1 MTTPPT
7 RPPPPEPA
15 QRRLPQRRPPA
26 GGGLAATRP
35 QGQAAPAEAQVQG
48 ETAAP
53 SALGQTTA
61 SGRSTA
67 QMQVAGAGIAVPAA
81 QGAVLGERVGIG
93 QTTGETRTLG
103 RAQGKGQTLYQG
115 AAAGQTTAT
124 GQVAAT
130 GEGVG
135 RRDRAPVSE
144 PEPEPENRVVIPTK
158 PVPSRH
164 TVSLLGIRAG
174 QVVSWELAVIAVA
187 LVYRERLS
195 ILIPVAVAAVL
206 LVALT
211 TIRRHEHWLYQ
222 WLGRW
227 LRFRSRR
234 RRQKMPTPEAGSS
247 DEVATTL
254 LAAVVRGAD
263 IVPVEIDEV
272 QVALISHAGGLT
284 AVLDVTA
291 PDAGHVVEPSQILPP
306 LPGLLPSAEVGEPVI
321 TAQIIIQSIPA
332 PNFLGLADSAAISY
346 RELAGGVVPATRGC
360 WLAMQAQHVAE
371 EYTATELQESLIR
384 AVRRVQR
391 RLRKA
396 GLRAR
401 LLNRDEI
408 ATELLNLARV
418 DLGHS
423 TSSGNSPAKKL
434 DTPAVQESWRCWS
447 AGPQVHT
454 TFRLL
459 DWPDLADA
467 EGRELLDRLVHTPTL
482 ATTVTVAARRS
493 LPSEDL
499 ELEAAIRVTLPDGQ
513 AVAAATNHI
522 REIVSAVGGRVER
535 ADGEHVFGVAATL
548 PLGGFL
554 S

>member
-1 MTTPPT
+1 VTTPPS
-7 RPPPPEPA
+7 PPPPTQPE
-15 QRRLPQRRPPA
+15 QRRPQQRRPPA
-26 GGGLAATRP
+26 GGGLAAARP
-35 QGQAAPAEAQVQG
+35 EGQGAPAQAPSQG
-48 ETAAP
+48 AAAP
-53 SALGQTTA
+53 SALGQSGARNTA
-61 SGRSTA
+61 EVQTA
-67 QMQVAGAGIAVPAA
+67 GYAVAAPTA
-81 QGAVLGERVGIG
+81 QGAVIGERVGVG
-93 QTTGETRTLG
+93 QTTGEALTYG
-103 RAQGKGQTLYQG
+103 RGQGKGQALFQG
-115 AAAGQTTAT
+115 AAAGRAT
-124 GQVAAT
+124 GTGHAVTT

-144 PEPEPENRVVIPTK
+144 PEPEPDSRPVIATK

-174 QVVSWELAVIAVA
+174 QVVSWEFAVIAVA

-195 ILIPVAVAAVL
+195 ILIPVGLAAL
-206 LVALT
+206 LLIALT
-211 TIRRHEHWLYQ
+211 TIRRGDHWLYQ

-227 LRFRSRR
+227 LRYRSRR
-234 RRQKMPTPEAGSS
+234 RTQAMPAAGTGPS
-247 DEVATTL
+247 DEVATAL
-254 LAAVVRGAD
+254 LATVVRGAE

-284 AVLDVTA
+284 AVLDVSA
-291 PDAGHVVEPSQILPP
+291 LDAGHVVEPSQVLPP
-306 LPGLLPSAEVGEPVI
+306 LPGLLPTAEVGEPVI
-321 TAQIIIQSIPA
+321 TAQLIIQSIPA

-371 EYTATELQESLIR
+371 DYTATELQESLIR

-391 RLRKA
+391 RVRKA

-408 ATELLNLARV
+408 AAELLSLARV
-418 DLGHS
+418 DTRHS
-423 TSSGNSPAKKL
+423 PSNGDPRPNTIDAPAIE
-434 DTPAVQESWRCWS
+434 ESWRTWS

-467 EGRELLDRLVHTPTL
+467 EGRELVDRLVHTPTL
-482 ATTVTVAARRS
+482 ATTVTVAARRR
-493 LPSEDL
+493 LPSDDL
-499 ELEAAIRVTLPDGQ
+499 ELEAAIRVTLPDENAVGPATQQIQ
-513 AVAAATNHI
+513 A
-522 REIVSAVGGRVER
+522 IVSTVGGRVER